1 MARAARLLE
10 LLEASYPDARC
21 ELDFTS
27 PHELLIAT
35 ILSAQSTDVGVNK
48 ATPALFKAF
57 RTPADYAASTPERIE
72 PYIRTIGLFRN
83 KAKAIHAA
91 MTTHYHD
98 GAYYPRG
105 GAKRIPQAMIKAL
118 RRLGGQIRLR
128 PMERVALDLF
138 TDHYFGDERGGAR
151 HDHEIGAT
159 IQYDV
164 LRGDRWAIH
173 PILGACGLLPM
184 AHAPQSDM
192 TATDVRFGLRAG
204 VGAELL
210 VTSRL
215 SLQAQAQVVAY
226 VGHDFAPYAWP
237 GGTAD
242 ELSVRAVGQFHAAA
256 NVWF

>member
-1 MARAARLLE
+1 MSARAARTMEYGRVAMRPLPLLAT
-10 LLEASYPDARC
+10 LVTSILFSAPCLAEARLGARA
-21 ELDFTS
+21 
-27 PHELLIAT
+27 IA
-35 ILSAQSTDVGVNK
+35 VGLRG
-48 ATPALFKAF
+48 TGQLG
-57 RTPADYAASTPERIE
+57 DYR
-72 PYIRTIGLFRN
+72 L
-83 KAKAIHAA
+83 
-91 MTTHYHD
+91 
-98 GAYYPRG
+98 G
-105 GAKRIPQAMIKAL
+105 GF
-118 RRLGGQIRLR
+118 GGQIRLR

-173 PILGACGLLPM
+173 PILGACGLLAM